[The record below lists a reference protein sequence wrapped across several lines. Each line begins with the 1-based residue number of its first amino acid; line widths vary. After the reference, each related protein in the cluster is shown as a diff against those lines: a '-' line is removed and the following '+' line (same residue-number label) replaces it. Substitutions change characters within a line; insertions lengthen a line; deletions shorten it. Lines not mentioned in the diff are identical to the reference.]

1 MKKKTLNT
9 EINDKPMFAFLPE
22 MVLDHLNEAT
32 PTELTA
38 AITNEPVI
46 EKITISAEPE
56 IPNLEDTNIEIIP
69 KKEKRKPL
77 KTTVDSI
84 VLEKPNSKTEDN
96 FITRFLNKIKIYL
109 SHFLNQS
116 KWKQTC

>member
-1 MKKKTLNT
+1 MKTKTLNT
-9 EINDKPMFAFLPE
+9 EKNDKTMFAFLPE

-32 PTELTA
+32 PSEPTA
-38 AITNEPVI
+38 EISNKPVI

-56 IPNLEDTNIEIIP
+56 IPNLEDSIIEIIP
-69 KKEKRKPL
+69 KKEKIKPI
-77 KTTVDSI
+77 KTIDEPL
-84 VLEKPNSKTEDN
+84 LEKPNSKTEDN
-96 FITRFLNKIKIYL
+96 FISRFLNKIKIYL